1 MPENGF
7 SSVNRSLKE
16 DSSQINEHLDNMS
29 IDELTDAL
37 TDMWNATDDLTYSAA
52 WMDECLKKID
62 QIETAPEFDID
73 ASLNNFLSKHS
84 RLVEC
89 ASHTSEN
96 STPRT
101 SRWKAPIASVI
112 AVLVLLGSMVTA
124 QALGIDVFGAIA
136 RWTNETFHFATSSQ
150 NDDTLNT
157 DMLNANSHSPDG
169 EYGSLQEALDACGIN
184 QNLEPKWL
192 PEGFELAEA
201 SVSSQ
206 PSPVSIRAKYVSGDC
221 SFSLVTFLYDS
232 PDAVDYTIFEKD
244 TADVLSYERNGIT
257 YYIMTNNQRI
267 TAAWM
272 PDDQMLCSIIGD
284 LSVVEVQQII
294 NSM

>member
-1 MPENGF
+1 MPENSF
-7 SSVNRSLKE
+7 SSVNRSPKE
-16 DSSQINEHLDNMS
+16 DGSQINEHLDNMS

-37 TDMWNATDDLTYSAA
+37 TDMWDATDDLTYSAA
-52 WMDECLKKID
+52 WTDECLKKID
-62 QIETAPEFDID
+62 SIEDAPEFDVD

-89 ASHTSEN
+89 ASRTSEN
-96 STPRT
+96 SSPKT
-101 SRWKAPIASVI
+101 SRWKSPVA
-112 AVLVLLGSMVTA
+112 AVVAILVVLGSMVTA

-150 NDDTLNT
+150 NGDTFNT
-157 DMLNANSHSPDG
+157 DIQNSNGYSPDG
-169 EYGSLQEALDACGIN
+169 EYGSIQEALDACGIN

-206 PSPVSIRAKYVSGDC
+206 PSPVCIRAKYVSSAS

-272 PDDQMLCSIIGD
+272 PDNQILCSIIGD

>member
-29 IDELTDAL
+29 IDELTVAL
-37 TDMWNATDDLTYSAA
+37 TDMWDATDDLSYSTD
-52 WMDECLKKID
+52 WMDECLER
-62 QIETAPEFDID
+62 IEQVENAPDFDAD
-73 ASLNNFLSKHS
+73 ASLEKFLGKHS

-89 ASHTSEN
+89 ASRASEN
-96 STPRT
+96 SRAKT
-101 SRWKAPIASVI
+101 SRWKSPVA
-112 AVLVLLGSMVTA
+112 AVVAILAVLGSMVTV
-124 QALGIDVFGAIA
+124 QAVGIDVFGAIA
-136 RWTNETFHFATSSQ
+136 RWTNETFRFAASSQ

-157 DMLNANSHSPDG
+157 DILNSNSHSPDG